1 MDISINK
8 ENPFDKVNPVLL
20 NKEKKYDYINDD
32 DYKKFKITIENIK
45 DKRILI
51 DIQKMIDLKIKSM

>member
-8 ENPFDKVNPVLL
+8 DNPFDKVDPILL
-20 NKEKKYDYINDD
+20 NKEITKDKNYDDNYI
-32 DYKKFKITIENIK
+32 KFKIMIENIN
-45 DKRILI
+45 DKSILI

>member
-8 ENPFDKVNPVLL
+8 DNPFDKVDPIIL
-20 NKEKKYDYINDD
+20 NKEKNYNYIND
-32 DYKKFKITIENIK
+32 DYKKFKTMIENIK

-51 DIQKMIDLKIKSM
+51 DIQKIINLKIKSM